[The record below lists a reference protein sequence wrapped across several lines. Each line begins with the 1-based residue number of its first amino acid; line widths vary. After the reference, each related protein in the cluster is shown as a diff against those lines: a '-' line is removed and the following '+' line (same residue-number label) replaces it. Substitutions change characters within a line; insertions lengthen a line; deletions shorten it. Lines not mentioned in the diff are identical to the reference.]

1 MMPITLL
8 QKRRAF
14 RQRIEAFRPRLF
26 RLACSWCHNP
36 DLADDLVQE
45 TLLKALKNAQQLRDD
60 KAFESWLFSIL
71 NNCWRDHFRRR
82 REIENID
89 NVVLIEEMTPSHH
102 AEQQNIVDKVRAAVA
117 SLPAGQCQVLTL
129 VDLEGLSYLEVA
141 EVLDI
146 PIGTVMSRLCR
157 ARKALAGKLLEFQ
170 PEAHSNGT
178 RLRRVK

>member
-1 MMPITLL
+1 MTPLSLL

-14 RQRIEAFRPRLF
+14 KRRIEEFRPRLF

-45 TLLKALKNAQQLRDD
+45 TLLKALKNAQQLRDPE
-60 KAFESWLFSIL
+60 AFESWLFSIL

-82 REIENID
+82 REIEDID
-89 NVVLIEEMTPSHH
+89 NVVLIEEMTPSHY
-102 AEQQNIVDKVRAAVA
+102 AEQQNIVDKVRCAVA
-117 SLPAGQCQVLTL
+117 TLPAGQCQVLTL
-129 VDLEGLSYLEVA
+129 VDLEGLSYMEVA

-157 ARKALAGKLLEFQ
+157 ARKNLAGKLLEFQ
-170 PEAHSNGT
+170 PERHQSPN

>member
-1 MMPITLL
+1 MSLFQNIKQSRT
-8 QKRRAF
+8 F

-45 TLLKALKNAQQLRDD
+45 TLYKALKNARQLRDMD
-60 KAFESWLFSIL
+60 TLDSWLFSIL
-71 NNCWRDHFRRR
+71 NNCWRDHFRRQR
-82 REIENID
+82 KIEDID
-89 NVVLIEEMTPSHH
+89 NVVLIEEVTPSHL
-102 AEQQNIVDKVRAAVA
+102 AEQQNIVDKVRGAVA
-117 SLPAGQCQVLTL
+117 LLPAGQCQVLTL

-157 ARKALAGKLLEFQ
+157 ARKALASRLLEFQ
-170 PEAHSNGT
+170 PEQVEHRT

>member
-1 MMPITLL
+1 MIPLKLL

-45 TLLKALKNAQQLRDD
+45 TLLKALRHSDQLRDETTFD
-60 KAFESWLFSIL
+60 SWLFAIL
-71 NNCWRDHFRRR
+71 NNCWRDHFRRQ
-82 REIENID
+82 RESEDID
-89 NVVLIEEMTPSHH
+89 NVVLIDEVTPSHL
-102 AEQQNIVDKVRAAVA
+102 AEQQNIVDKVRSAVA
-117 SLPAGQCQVLTL
+117 TLPAGQCQVLTL
-129 VDLEGLSYLEVA
+129 VDLEGLSYQDVA

-157 ARKALAGKLLEFQ
+157 ARRALADRLLEFKPEQHQ
-170 PEAHSNGT
+170 PKP